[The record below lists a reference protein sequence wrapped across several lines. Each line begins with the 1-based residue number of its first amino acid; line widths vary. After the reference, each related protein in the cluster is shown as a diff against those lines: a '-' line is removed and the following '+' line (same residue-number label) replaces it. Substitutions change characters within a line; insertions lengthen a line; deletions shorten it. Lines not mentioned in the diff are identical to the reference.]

1 MKCKNYISYISPLN
15 VLIQRIVCLVD
26 GRTDRKHVLITLC
39 FCTIYVFESSRSA
52 SHHRKKTPCTRTPPA
67 SHAPRCC
74 CSAPLAPA
82 SRRPALSHLLPLPPR
97 TRTPPPLSPPFLLC
111 RQALYAYTR
120 FTVRLI
126 DPLQR
131 SQPRR
136 SQRDNSL
143 ELANSHELS
152 P

>member
-26 GRTDRKHVLITLC
+26 GRTDRKHVLISIITLC

-52 SHHRKKTPCTRTPPA
+52 SHHRKKRPPCTRTPPA

-97 TRTPPPLSPPFLLC
+97 TRTPPPLSSPFLLC
-111 RQALYAYTR
+111 RQALYAYY
-120 FTVRLI
+120 LHI
-126 DPLQR
+126 DIWIFALVDVLY
-131 SQPRR
+131 RR
-136 SQRDNSL
+136 QQIGFMV
-143 ELANSHELS
+143 LS
-152 P
+152 THR